1 LKTTKQHSTRIQGID
16 FARALAVIGMIIVN
30 FKIVM
35 GGQGVNAGVDWIQ
48 RLYAF
53 ANFFSGKASATFV
66 VLAGMGLAF
75 MTNSARLNNDGLK
88 LNKLRNGIA
97 KRAAFLFV
105 VGLSYMIIWPADILH
120 YYGVYMVFCLFF
132 VTANSRIIWLLL
144 SAIILLY
151 PVIVVFLPYESNWNF
166 ITLEYSGFWTFSG
179 FIKNLFVNGFHPVL
193 PWVSF
198 MLFGLWLGRQ
208 NLQNGAFLKKG
219 LLVSSSVFIAIQV
232 VSRFM
237 VNASISV
244 SQISQPDAI
253 ALFGVEPMPPF
264 PLYMINGIS
273 FSVLVIFASI
283 KICNAFSN
291 SLVQAFVK
299 TGKLALTFYV
309 AHVVIGM
316 VLPELITPYKL
327 GDFTLVQTVSYA
339 LIFSLSCVVFAVV
352 WLKYFKQG
360 PLEWVMRKIVD

>member
-1 LKTTKQHSTRIQGID
+1 MKTIKQHSTRIQGID
-16 FARALAVIGMIIVN
+16 FARALAVIGMVIVN

-35 GGQGVNAGVDWIQ
+35 GSHGVHGGADWIQ
-48 RLYAF
+48 GLYAF

-75 MTNSARLNNDGLK
+75 MTNSARLNNNNQKLK
-88 LNKLRNGIA
+88 KLRVGIV

-105 VGLSYMIIWPADILH
+105 IGLSYSIIWPADILH
-120 YYGVYMVFCLFF
+120 YYGVYMVFCLLFIT
-132 VTANSRIIWLLL
+132 VNSRIIWLML
-144 SAIILLY
+144 STIILLY
-151 PVIVVFLPYESNWNF
+151 PVVVVFLSYESNWNF
-166 ITLEYSGFWTFSG
+166 ITLEYLDFWTFSG
-179 FIKNLFVNGFHPVL
+179 FLKNLFVNGFHPVL

-208 NLQNGAFLKKG
+208 NLQNKAFLHRG
-219 LLVSSSVFIAIQV
+219 LLLSSSVFIAIQV
-232 VSRFM
+232 VSRIM
-237 VNASISV
+237 INATV
-244 SQISQPDAI
+244 SATHISQPDALS
-253 ALFGVEPMPPF
+253 LFGIEPMPPF

-283 KICNAFSN
+283 KICNTYSN
-291 SLVQAFVK
+291 ALVQAFIK

-316 VLPELITPYKL
+316 VLPELLTPYKL
-327 GDFTLVQTVSYA
+327 GDFTLVHTIGYSLV
-339 LIFSLSCVVFAVV
+339 FSLACIVFAVV

-360 PLEWVMRKIVD
+360 PLEWIMRKVVG